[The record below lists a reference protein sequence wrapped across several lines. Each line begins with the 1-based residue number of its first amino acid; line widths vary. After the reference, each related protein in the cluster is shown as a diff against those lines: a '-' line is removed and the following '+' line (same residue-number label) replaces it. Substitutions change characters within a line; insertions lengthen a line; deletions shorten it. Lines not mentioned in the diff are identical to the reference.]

1 VKRWAILLPLLVL
14 IWLVL
19 ICGKASADE
28 FDAVRCGGDIP
39 RALIGKHS
47 RNERVVVTEARH
59 RDLALKDLGADIITD
74 EINLIDWSIC
84 GAEYYVLVDQHQ
96 VIRDVL
102 PFPNHSRAA
111 PASWGPCQRGGRAM
125 DEAIYAVLD
134 NTAGSNKTYDPDD
147 KTVLPALSAWKVDV
161 KRLKFIKLD
170 VGGMFCPLSTIDSA
184 DRVP

>member
-1 VKRWAILLPLLVL
+1 MQMKRLVMLLPLLA
-14 IWLVL
+14 L
-19 ICGKASADE
+19 ICGKASAADE
-28 FDAVRCGGDIP
+28 FDAVRCGADIT
-39 RALIGKHS
+39 RALIGRHS
-47 RNERVVVTEARH
+47 PNERVLVTEARH

-111 PASWGPCQRGGRAM
+111 PASWGPCQRDGRAM

-134 NTAGSNKTYDPDD
+134 NAAGSNKKYDPDD
-147 KTVLPALSAWKVDV
+147 KTVLPALSAWQVDV

>member
-1 VKRWAILLPLLVL
+1 MKRCVMLLPLLVL
-14 IWLVL
+14 IS
-19 ICGKASADE
+19 GKASAADE

-39 RALIGKHS
+39 RALIGRHS
-47 RNERVVVTEARH
+47 RNERIVVTEARH

-74 EINLIDWSIC
+74 AINMIDWSIC
-84 GAEYYVLVDQHQ
+84 GAEYYVLVDQHE

-102 PFPNHSRAA
+102 AFPDHSRAA
-111 PASWGPCQRGGRAM
+111 PASSGPCQRDGRVM

-134 NTAGSNKTYDPDD
+134 NKAGDNKKYDPNDN
-147 KTVLPALSAWKVDV
+147 TLLPALAAWRIDV
-161 KRLKFIKLD
+161 KSVKFVKLD